1 MSQARNAILARLK
14 KQPIAINN
22 LQVKTASKKNQHLN
36 TKQTTILLIEKLKE
50 NRAEVHCV
58 NNSNWKDT
66 LVKLAQDRKLNTWLL
81 GTNILEIEQAG
92 KALTHAIPSIS
103 LVPYSQAYEA
113 MKKTLFHDIEAS
125 ITLAKAA
132 IADTGTLVLI
142 PDQNEPRMM
151 SLTPPVHVVLVK
163 EADINFGT
171 TVKTANSLPNPAELL
186 MSSRMKT
193 LFDKVSDQYD
203 YVIVDTAPSML
214 VTDTLLFSQYAGHT
228 VYLTRAGYT
237 EKRILNFA
245 KELHTDKKLNG
256 MMLVVNDVKQS
267 NFGYGAKYGYY
278 GKKEKKGWFKRKA

>member
-36 TKQTTILLIEKLKE
+36 TKQTTALLIDKLKE

-81 GTNILEIEQAG
+81 GTNILEIEHAG

-163 EADINFGT
+163 EADILHDFQQLVDNPPWSNKSMPSNIVFISSPS
-171 TVKTANSLPNPAELL
+171 KTADIQQ
-186 MSSRMKT
+186 T
-193 LFDKVSDQYD
+193 L
-203 YVIVDTAPSML
+203 A
-214 VTDTLLFSQYAGHT
+214 
-228 VYLTRAGYT
+228 
-237 EKRILNFA
+237 
-245 KELHTDKKLNG
+245 
-256 MMLVVNDVKQS
+256 
-267 NFGYGAKYGYY
+267 YGAHGPKSLIVLVLS
-278 GKKEKKGWFKRKA
+278 